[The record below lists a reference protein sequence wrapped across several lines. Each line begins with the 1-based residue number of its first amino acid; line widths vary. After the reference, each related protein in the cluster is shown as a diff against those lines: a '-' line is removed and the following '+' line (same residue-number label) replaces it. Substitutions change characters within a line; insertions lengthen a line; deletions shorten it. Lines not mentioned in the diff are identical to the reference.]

1 MRRRY
6 KETRPGRRKI
16 KTRNGRPKSLPVLP
30 GLLLLPCLLPL
41 AVAGTGPPDLE
52 AESSWLRERGGTEA
66 LYGED
71 MPPDMPPESEEGTT
85 GQPVPQHAEPE
96 KATGAGSETRERTR
110 EELLGEVDLSWAR
123 PEVVDRAM
131 GQPDRQEEDAVRRF
145 LKEIFV
151 PKVEFS
157 DLPLSE
163 VVATLGELAAEEAGE
178 GKAVNLVLIDP
189 NGNDPRVSLV
199 LRRLSLLRVLDFVT
213 ESVAYSYELQ
223 PDAVII
229 RQQTGPGAGLET
241 AFYPISR
248 STLIRLTGVPE
259 SEEGDT
265 GPVTG
270 LTDPFGP
277 VEESPS
283 TGDGGGR
290 QLERA
295 MKSFLQRAGVAFNG
309 IPGAALALADG
320 QLIVTQTARNHEKV
334 RRLLRRYQAVKQV
347 EIEARFL
354 EVQERNL
361 EELGFEWTLI
371 GTGPDRVS
379 NAPTRNLANAFT
391 VGQDESRIVI
401 DRPGLE
407 LPEIGKGAPVMPTT
421 VDLAEGA
428 GNLLRL
434 SGLVE
439 GVEIRSLVR
448 ALERQSGN
456 DLLSAPKLTVLSGK
470 TAEITVAEEFRYPES
485 YGDTDAEVGR
495 GDSSSGSAGV
505 AITAGTP
512 RSFRTRNVGV
522 EMAVTP
528 TVENDNAISLNLQP
542 KVTEFEGFVEYGGT
556 SVAIAS
562 DTTVTVPSG
571 FYQPIFSV
579 REVETEVTIWDGAT
593 VILGGLTREHSV
605 RVSDRI
611 PLLGDIPLLGRLF
624 RNEGESTQ
632 KRNLLIFVTAN
643 LVSPGGSPAFQ
654 FVPGVEP
661 NSLFQKRFMKTPGG
675 PRRR

>member
-1 MRRRY
+1 MR
-6 KETRPGRRKI
+6 TRIKI
-16 KTRNGRPKSLPVLP
+16 MRWAVWAMGFGLGMVAEVNGSDGV
-30 GLLLLPCLLPL
+30 
-41 AVAGTGPPDLE
+41 DLE
-52 AESSWLRERGGTEA
+52 RESAWLRERGGVTGLYADGREA
-66 LYGED
+66 EEREAEGG
-71 MPPDMPPESEEGTT
+71 ESEE
-85 GQPVPQHAEPE
+85 AEPGGDWDGVE
-96 KATGAGSETRERTR
+96 DRWAGGGPLRNRTR
-110 EELLGEVDLSWAR
+110 EDLLEEVDLSWAR
-123 PEVVDRAM
+123 PEVVERVR
-131 GQPDRQEEDAVRRF
+131 GQPDHEEEDAVRRF
-145 LKEIFV
+145 LEEIFV
-151 PKVEFS
+151 PKVEFH
-157 DLPLSE
+157 DMPLSE
-163 VVATLGELAAEEAGE
+163 VVTSLGQLAAEEAGE
-178 GKAVNLVLIDP
+178 GEAVNLVLIDP
-189 NGNDPRVSLV
+189 MGVDPRVSLV

-213 ESVAYSYELQ
+213 ASVAYSYELQ

-248 STLIRLTGVPE
+248 STLIRLTGIPDSAEDRGGSREVMA
-259 SEEGDT
+259 
-265 GPVTG
+265 
-270 LTDPFGP
+270 DPFGE
-277 VEESPS
+277 VEPEEEEEA
-283 TGDGGGR
+283 GGR
-290 QLERA
+290 SLERA
-295 MKSFLQRAGVAFNG
+295 MKSFLQRAGVAFDG
-309 IPGAALALADG
+309 VPGAALALADG

-371 GTGPDRVS
+371 GNGDDRVS

-401 DRPGLE
+401 DRPGLQ

-421 VDLAEGA
+421 VDLAEGS
-428 GNLLRL
+428 GDLLQL
-434 SGLVE
+434 GGLVE
-439 GVEIRSLVR
+439 GVDVRSLVR

-470 TAEITVAEEFRYPES
+470 TAEIVVAEEFRYPES
-485 YGDTDAEVGR
+485 YGDTNAEVGR

-512 RSFRTRNVGV
+512 RSFTTRNVGV
-522 EMAVTP
+522 EMEVTP
-528 TVENDNAISLNLQP
+528 TVENDNAISLNLKP

-571 FYQPIFSV
+571 FYQPLFSI
-579 REVETEVTIWDGAT
+579 RKVETEVTIWDGAT

-605 RVSDRI
+605 RVSDRV

-643 LVSPGGSPAFQ
+643 LVSPGGSPAYQ